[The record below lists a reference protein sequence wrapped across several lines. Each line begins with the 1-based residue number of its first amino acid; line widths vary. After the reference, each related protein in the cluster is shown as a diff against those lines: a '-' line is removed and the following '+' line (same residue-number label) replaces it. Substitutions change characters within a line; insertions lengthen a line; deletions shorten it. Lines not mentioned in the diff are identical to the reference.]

1 MTIPIVQGVAV
12 NPQQQQQQSSSSNSG
27 GYYQPARTT
36 DPSLQSNNN
45 SNNSGGGGG
54 FAQALNRP
62 QQQQSHYQT
71 DYNNNSAPTAT
82 LLGDG
87 DGDGNGEK
95 FYTHQELAQIRQEQY
110 SGNNNMRQPYQDVI
124 WAIFFYLHLI
134 VVVGLGLYIISS
146 NGSSSSDGSSSVAT
160 VGSLSGILTLA
171 GVSGVAAI
179 GLSGVALQFMMR
191 NTTTLCQI
199 ALVFSVC
206 TSLAAGV
213 VGFLMGNMLMGIVGI
228 VSFAIGI
235 CYAYLVW
242 SRIPFA
248 AANLKTALTAVQ
260 CNMGLCHA
268 VALGFALLGFAWS
281 LLWFMGVGSA
291 LSQNSL
297 VVVFLLFLSY
307 YWTHQVLANTVH
319 VTSVGVVGT
328 WWFVPDEANAWWSSA
343 LTGSLARA
351 TTTSFGSI
359 CFGSF
364 LVAFVQA
371 LRSLEYYTRDND
383 DMRIVSCIIQCI
395 LSCIGTYIVIHI
407 LSLLL
412 FLF

>member
-12 NPQQQQQQSSSSNSG
+12 NNQQQQSSSNH
-27 GYYQPARTT
+27 
-36 DPSLQSNNN
+36 
-45 SNNSGGGGG
+45 NSGGGGYS
-54 FAQALNRP
+54 QP
-62 QQQQSHYQT
+62 HHYQA
-71 DYNNNSAPTAT
+71 DYNAPTAT

-87 DGDGNGEK
+87 DGGEK
-95 FYTHQELAQIRQEQY
+95 YYTHQELAQIRQEQY
-110 SGNNNMRQPYQDVI
+110 SGNLRQPYQDVI
-124 WAIFFYLHLI
+124 WAIFFYMHLM
-134 VVVGLGLYIISS
+134 VVVGLGIFIISG
-146 NGSSSSDGSSSVAT
+146 NAGSSGDGSAVNVLASF
-160 VGSLSGILTLA
+160 SGVLMIA
-171 GVSGVAAI
+171 GVTGMAAI

-191 NTTTLCQI
+191 NTTTLCQV
-199 ALVFSVC
+199 ALIFSVA

-213 VGFLMGNMLMGIVGI
+213 VGFLMGNILMGILGC

-235 CYAYLVW
+235 CYAYFVW

-260 CNMGLCHA
+260 CNMALCHA

-297 VVVFLLFLSY
+297 IVVFLLFLSY

-343 LTGSLARA
+343 LSGSLARA

-395 LSCIGTYIVIHI
+395 LSCIGTWCENTRIRIIMFLCDLIVVACNPVLTHYNTMRF
-407 LSLLL
+407 LL
-412 FLF
+412 